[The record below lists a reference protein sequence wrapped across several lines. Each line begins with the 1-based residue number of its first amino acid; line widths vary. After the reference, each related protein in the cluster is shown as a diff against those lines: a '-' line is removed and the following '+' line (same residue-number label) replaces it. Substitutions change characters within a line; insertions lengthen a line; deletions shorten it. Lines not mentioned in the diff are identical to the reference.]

1 MRRLDKKYIV
11 KESVFWLPNR
21 LVSLLRRRNK
31 WFCHYNTYNVLS
43 TKCVVY
49 KSKAMRGAWESEKHS
64 CENEKNPSTTHH
76 ISKADNIKL
85 VKGAM
90 DDASDL
96 ESWAIFTEILVIFLK
111 GRKKHSKIMQIKN

>member
-1 MRRLDKKYIV
+1 MCCLQKQGHERSMGVWKT
-11 KESVFWLPNR
+11 
-21 LVSLLRRRNK
+21 LL
-31 WFCHYNTYNVLS
+31 
-43 TKCVVY
+43 
-49 KSKAMRGAWESEKHS
+49 WEWEEPTDHPPYQQSWQHK
-64 CENEKNPSTTHH
+64 TH
-76 ISKADNIKL
+76 